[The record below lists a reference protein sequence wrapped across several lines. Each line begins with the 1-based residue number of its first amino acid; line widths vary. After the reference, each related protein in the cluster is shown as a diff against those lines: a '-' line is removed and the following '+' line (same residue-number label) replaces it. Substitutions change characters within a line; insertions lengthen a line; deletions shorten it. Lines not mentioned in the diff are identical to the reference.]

1 MTARTEL
8 AGIDRLLIDGN
19 NLLHRV
25 SGSVDPGAQRALL
38 ARLRGALPAEVQT
51 TLMLD
56 GHAAAGTDRRQ
67 RVSKSLEIHH
77 AGSLTADEALLNI
90 VRDQPQMAR
99 AAITLVTDDRAL
111 TDKARH
117 LGARTKRLEWLEQLM
132 EPGQRPAGQRPQI
145 GIGRGGRPPPQAR
158 LDSDGPE
165 REPWRPGRGATRKRG
180 NPRRGR
186 PESG

>member
-1 MTARTEL
+1 MTAGTEL
-8 AGIDRLLIDGN
+8 AGVDRLLIDGN

-25 SGSVDPGAQRALL
+25 SGSVDLGAQRALL
-38 ARLRGALPAEVQT
+38 ARLRGALPANIHT

-56 GHAAAGTDRRQ
+56 GHPASGTDRRQ
-67 RVSKSLEIHH
+67 RVARNLDIHH
-77 AGSLTADEALLNI
+77 AGSLSADDALLNI
-90 VRDQPQMAR
+90 VRDQSQAAR
-99 AAITLVTDDRAL
+99 GLMVLVTDDRAL

-132 EPGQRPAGQRPQI
+132 TPGRLQPGHRRQV
-145 GIGRGGRPPPQAR
+145 GIGGGARPPNETP
-158 LDSDGPE
+158 DSE

-186 PESG
+186 P